1 MGKDREFFALF
12 IIFILIFSL
21 LSMVTEQRLRALDL
35 LPRFHDIAP
44 QRDAGRA
51 QEESQSINP
60 AMRSPLLTPPVPVD

>member
-35 LPRFHDIAP
+35 LPRFHDFAP
-44 QRDAGRA
+44 QHDAGQL

-60 AMRSPLLTPPVPVD
+60 AMRSPLLTHPVPEN